1 MQFTQKFS
9 IQWVSVCLLLA
20 AATISAQE
28 INISHC
34 LRSCPDVSRPT
45 NEVTLHHVFAAAVIP
60 ETGEVE
66 WVAYRVLPESVGVA
80 SLLPRWREA
89 DRLLRGGQPGADLEQ
104 SPSFTQ
110 PDLSNAQDSEY
121 RINEIRVAAEDRGRL
136 TPMTSFA
143 ATPYWPELNQLS
155 NMSGLPQSMRTGPW
169 SGLDQAIN
177 ELTALVA
184 SLYVVAGPIVSHQS
198 VGRDS
203 ESGRTD
209 AFFKVVSDGK
219 RVAAFLFDANLPP
232 HAHFCGQVSSLAEI
246 EGQISLALFPDLK
259 LSDSRE
265 LVVALGC
272 S

>member
-1 MQFTQKFS
+1 MQFTHKFS
-9 IQWVSVCLLLA
+9 IQWVSVCLLLT

-34 LRSCPDVSRPT
+34 LGSCPDVSRPT

-80 SLLPRWREA
+80 SL
-89 DRLLRGGQPGADLEQ
+89 
-104 SPSFTQ
+104 
-110 PDLSNAQDSEY
+110 Y
-121 RINEIRVAAEDRGRL
+121 VV
-136 TPMTSFA
+136 
-143 ATPYWPELNQLS
+143 
-155 NMSGLPQSMRTGPW
+155 TGP
-169 SGLDQAIN
+169 
-177 ELTALVA
+177 
-184 SLYVVAGPIVSHQS
+184 VVSRQS

-203 ESGRTD
+203 ESGRAD

-219 RVAAFLFDANLPP
+219 RVAAFQFDANLPP

-246 EGQISLALFPDLK
+246 EGQISLALFPDLE
-259 LSDSRE
+259 LSDSSE
-265 LVVALGC
+265 LVVALGY